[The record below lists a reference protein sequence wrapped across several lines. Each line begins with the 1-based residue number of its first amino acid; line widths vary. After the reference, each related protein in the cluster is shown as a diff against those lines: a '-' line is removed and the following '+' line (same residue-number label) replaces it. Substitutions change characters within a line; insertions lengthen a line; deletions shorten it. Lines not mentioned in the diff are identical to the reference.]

1 MNKPRTGAGASSQIP
16 KNPSERVIGG
26 FEARAHVGAWLDDSA
41 GALLYRAAGFQLI
54 DRFYEWHKTY
64 PSDAQGAA

>member
-1 MNKPRTGAGASSQIP
+1 M
-16 KNPSERVIGG
+16 
-26 FEARAHVGAWLDDSA
+26 DDSP
-41 GALLYRAAGFQLI
+41 GAMLYRAAGFQLI